1 MIKTKHLVILGIA
14 LAVLLA
20 VNLMQKRGH
29 KKATSQASHEELV
42 ASDIVPADL
51 GRITIGHG
59 DDAETV
65 VLSNTPVGWTV
76 DTAWHAIA
84 DQSRIETLV
93 RNVSGLDGEFRSDNA
108 DVLDDYGL
116 IGEQVVTIRGY
127 DPAGDEVMAID
138 LGRKTGQGQGNFVR
152 QPANDKAYLTQTN
165 VMAQLGIYSDD
176 SAPTSRYFLKLQA
189 VKEDRLDVDQMT
201 ITGDEGALNFVKVFA
216 IEEPDSLGTNPVLDR
231 NTWEWQLAGPD
242 QTALMK
248 TKVDAVLNSMVA
260 VRATDLVDPKADLAT
275 YGLFEPRRSA
285 SFTLQDGRIIN
296 LIFGDKRE
304 AVDGAPAG
312 TFMRMSGEATIWV
325 VTDYAVNNIFKSLA
339 DLKQESDS

>member
-1 MIKTKHLVILGIA
+1 VC
-14 LAVLLA
+14 
-20 VNLMQKRGH
+20 
-29 KKATSQASHEELV
+29 S
-42 ASDIVPADL
+42 SDL
-51 GRITIGHG
+51 
-59 DDAETV
+59 
-65 VLSNTPVGWTV
+65 
-76 DTAWHAIA
+76 
-84 DQSRIETLV
+84 
-93 RNVSGLDGEFRSDNA
+93 
-108 DVLDDYGL
+108 
-116 IGEQVVTIRGY
+116 
-127 DPAGDEVMAID
+127 
-138 LGRKTGQGQGNFVR
+138 
-152 QPANDKAYLTQTN
+152 
-165 VMAQLGIYSDD
+165 
-176 SAPTSRYFLKLQA
+176 
-189 VKEDRLDVDQMT
+189 
-201 ITGDEGALNFVKVFA
+201 
-216 IEEPDSLGTNPVLDR
+216 VLDR

-312 TFMRMSGEATIWV
+312 TFMQMSGEATIWV